1 MTGDRGPC
9 DADQNA
15 RLVAFFEARLDEE
28 ETAANAATKGPWLI
42 DEGDET
48 PDHSLTI
55 KGGPDQ
61 IPDVPG
67 RETVVYSPYIWAETW
82 PDFAHIARHD
92 PTRVLAEIRI
102 KRYLISEY
110 RSVETFDE
118 HAAVQAAMRLP
129 DEQAAMTAL
138 GQAWAKEAA
147 RSLLLAVIKAEASLY
162 ALHPDY
168 EPAWSLWPHVREHGV
183 PR

>member
-1 MTGDRGPC
+1 MTGGPAPD

-15 RLVAFFEARLDEE
+15 RLLAFFEARLTEDE
-28 ETAANAATKGPWLI
+28 ASA
-42 DEGDET
+42 GDKH
-48 PDHSLTI
+48 D
-55 KGGPDQ
+55 
-61 IPDVPG
+61 
-67 RETVVYSPYIWAETW
+67 
-82 PDFAHIARHD
+82 RHD
-92 PTRVLAEIRI
+92 CDLGALQLYGDCSCGYPTRVLAEIRI

-118 HAAVQAAMRLP
+118 KAAVEAAMRLP

-147 RSLLLAVIKAEASLY
+147 RSLLLAVIKAEASLF
-162 ALHPDY
+162 ALYPDY

>member
-1 MTGDRGPC
+1 MTGDPAPD

-15 RLVAFFEARLDEE
+15 RLLAFFEARLDEE
-28 ETAANAATKGPWLI
+28 QAAAQAAYDAEKPATHQEHSARWRFDGEGVYIDATYSSTPIATGPWGCGI
-42 DEGDET
+42 SEQVG
-48 PDHSLTI
+48 
-55 KGGPDQ
+55 K
-61 IPDVPG
+61 
-67 RETVVYSPYIWAETW
+67 
-82 PDFAHIARHD
+82 HIARHD

-118 HAAVQAAMRLP
+118 HAAVEAAMRLP

-168 EPAWSLWPHVREHGV
+168 EAAWSLWPHVREHGV
-183 PR
+183 PQ